1 MSLNGGATA
10 VFFDLDGTLIDTA
23 PDMIAVLQQMQ
34 RDLGDDPI
42 DYDLGRSY
50 VSNGSYGLVRL
61 AFGELDDEP
70 RLALQKD
77 YLDRYSNKLCEETSL
92 FPGLAE
98 MLDEFDRHGHP
109 WGVVTN
115 KPAFLTE
122 PLMNALG
129 LKSRSSATV
138 SGDTLAVRKPDPG
151 PLLHACQLAGVEPA
165 RTIYVGDAARD
176 IEAGRSAGMATVGAL
191 YGYVT
196 AEDDPE
202 AWGADTLVS
211 SSPELASLL
220 IKAFNL

>member
-10 VFFDLDGTLIDTA
+10 VLFDLDGTLIDTA

-34 RDLGDDPI
+34 QDLGDTPI
-42 DYDLGRSY
+42 DYDLGRSH
-50 VSNGSYGLVRL
+50 VSNGSQGLISL

-70 RLALQKD
+70 RLALQQD
-77 YLDRYSNKLCEETSL
+77 YLNRYSNQLCQETSL

-98 MLDEFDRHGHP
+98 MLDEFDRHERP

-115 KPAFLTE
+115 KPGFLTV
-122 PLMNALG
+122 PLMTALG
-129 LKSRSSATV
+129 LQSRSSATV
-138 SGDTLAVRKPDPG
+138 SGDTLTVRKPDPG
-151 PLLHACQLAGVEPA
+151 PLLHACEIAGLDPA
-165 RTIYVGDAARD
+165 TTIYVGDAARD
-176 IEAGRSAGMATVGAL
+176 IEAGRNAGMATVGAL

-196 AEDDPE
+196 AEDDPGT
-202 AWGADTLVS
+202 WGADTLVG